1 MFLGEDNSVKLGD
14 FGLSKVI
21 SSHDFA
27 STYVGTPFYMSP
39 EICASE
45 LYTSHSDIWS
55 LGCVMHEL
63 CAREPPF
70 NAKNHF
76 TLVQKIK
83 EGRAGPLPTMYS
95 PELQRVIRSCLQLNP
110 RSRPDTAALLNLP
123 VVRLMRKERE
133 VVELGRVLRAKQD
146 LLNRHLAQAGDK
158 ERNLQKDYEQRR
170 RDLDASLRREW
181 EVKAQL
187 EINRRYQEALDHLRR
202 QFESEVQGRV
212 EIEVQRILPFRA
224 EDAARSPE
232 KIPSSSVNS
241 QDDTDFPST
250 TDLSAL
256 SLESPVQARI
266 KPPPLNS
273 RASFSRSR
281 TMFVGSTMD
290 VQMADSSPMALAS
303 LSLSPRRN
311 SSIPRGHTNIF
322 PTEVEQQHLP
332 GIDIH
337 PDADT
342 EEGSLLPPSPTQQ
355 RTATKGAKAVRPRL
369 MTQKTAPALKPNAR
383 LSGAGNAAQKLQG
396 QEAIPALGAQQ
407 RRFSA
412 AVNDKIVRGQNKAP
426 VGRRVSHAP
435 TSITLLANESGSPV
449 RQAKRPSTATQGAEN
464 PESGGQPM
472 FRAVTTNN
480 MMKGRTLV
488 ELAQAR
494 AGPVATT
501 SKATEVESTSVEKV
515 ADVVWDP
522 EVDEMPSPFLARG
535 KRAVRNL

>member
-1 MFLGEDNSVKLGD
+1 M
-14 FGLSKVI
+14 I

-45 LYTSHSDIWS
+45 LYTSQSDIWS
-55 LGCVMHEL
+55 LVCVIHEL

-76 TLVQKIK
+76 ALVQKIK
-83 EGRAGPLPTMYS
+83 EGRAGPLPHMYS

-146 LLNRHLAQAGDK
+146 LLNRHLTEAGDK

-170 RDLDASLRREW
+170 RNLDASLRREW

-187 EINRRYQEALDHLRR
+187 EIDRRYQEAIDHLRR
-202 QFESEVQGRV
+202 QFEGEVQGRV
-212 EIEVQRILPFRA
+212 QIEVQKILPFRA

-232 KIPSSSVNS
+232 KIPSSPVNS

-266 KPPPLNS
+266 KPPPMTS

-290 VQMADSSPMALAS
+290 VQMVDSSPMALAS

-311 SSIPRGHTNIF
+311 SSIPRGHTSIF
-322 PTEVEQQHLP
+322 STGVEQQHLP

-337 PDADT
+337 SDANT
-342 EEGSLLPPSPTQQ
+342 EEGPPLPPSPTQQ
-355 RTATKGAKAVRPRL
+355 PTAANGAKAVRPHL
-369 MTQKTAPALKPNAR
+369 MTQKTAPVLKSNAR
-383 LSGAGNAAQKLQG
+383 LNGVGNATQKGQG
-396 QEAIPALGAQQ
+396 QEAVHTLTAQQ
-407 RRFSA
+407 RRLSA

-435 TSITLLANESGSPV
+435 TSITLLASESGSPV
-449 RQAKRPSTATQGAEN
+449 RQAKRPSTATQGTDK
-464 PESGGQPM
+464 PEAGGQPM

-494 AGPVATT
+494 AGPVATS
-501 SKATEVESTSVEKV
+501 SKAAEVGSAGMERV

-522 EVDEMPSPFLARG
+522 EVDEMPSPFLVRG
-535 KRAVRNL
+535 KRAARNL